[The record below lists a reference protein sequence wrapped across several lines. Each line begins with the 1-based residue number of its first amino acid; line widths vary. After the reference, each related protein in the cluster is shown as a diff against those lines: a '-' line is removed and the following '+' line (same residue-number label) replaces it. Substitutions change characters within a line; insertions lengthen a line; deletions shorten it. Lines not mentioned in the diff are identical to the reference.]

1 MTRDELLQ
9 YLKTQ
14 ILELPEK
21 GVRKVCFDG
30 IDGAGKTTLANEL
43 VPVLEAE
50 GLRIH
55 RASIDG
61 FHHPREYRY
70 QKGAL
75 SPEGYYE
82 DSFDYD
88 YLTEKLLGPLKS
100 LEEPVK
106 LSTAKFD
113 WKSDETVE
121 PDKVL
126 FQSGDILLFE
136 GVFLQRPE
144 LVSYWD
150 LKVFVDIPFELSLER
165 GLNRD
170 SHLLGGE
177 EATRTKYQERYIP
190 GQKIYFEK
198 VNPKA
203 SADVVIDNSEPAK
216 PGIME

>member
-1 MTRDELLQ
+1 MTRAELLQ
-9 YLKTQ
+9 FLKSQ
-14 ILELPEK
+14 ILELPEQ

-43 VPVLEAE
+43 LPVLEIE

-75 SPEGYYE
+75 SPEGYYQ

-88 YLTEKLLGPLKS
+88 FLTKKFLEPLIS
-100 LEEPVK
+100 LKEPRELV
-106 LSTAKFD
+106 TARFD
-113 WKSDETVE
+113 WKSDESVE
-121 PDKVL
+121 PNRVL
-126 FQSGDILLFE
+126 FRPGDILLFE

-165 GLNRD
+165 GLKRD

-177 EATRTKYQERYIP
+177 QATRTKYQERYIP
-190 GQKIYFEK
+190 GQKIYFGK
-198 VNPKA
+198 VNPRA
-203 SADVVIDNSEPAK
+203 SADVVIDNSCPSAPKLVE
-216 PGIME
+216 